1 VTLLELAGRVAA
13 QAGPGEAVEA
23 FASQSVTSSV
33 TVFRGEVEKLSSAE
47 TRGLGV
53 RVVTE
58 GRLGFASTADLSD
71 AGLRFA
77 LAEARAN
84 AAYTSPDVGNVLPAP
99 APFEPLEGIAVP
111 ALRDVPM
118 SDKVARAL
126 ELERRTLAADP
137 RIASVPAASYGDAW
151 GEVAIASSTGVAAAY
166 DSTTAYVTVYA
177 LAREGEET
185 QTGLGFSDG
194 RGWDDVD
201 LAAAAGEATVRATR
215 LLGARKPA
223 TARVPVVFDPMV
235 TAQFLG
241 VLADAVSAESV
252 QKGRSLLAGRVGE
265 PVLGQGL
272 SLIDDGRLLDGP
284 GAAPVDDE
292 GVPTGRTVLVD
303 GGELRGYL
311 HNTETATR
319 IGGSSTGNASRA
331 GYGSTP
337 GVAPTNLFLD
347 GPTLDVAELLRRA
360 DGGLYVQEVKG
371 VHSGVN
377 PVSGEVS
384 VGATGLW
391 IRDGALGDAVRE
403 VTVSSTLLDML
414 RGVTALAE
422 DRRFFPFGGSL
433 AGATLLVGEM
443 TVAGS

>member
-1 VTLLELAGRVAA
+1 
-13 QAGPGEAVEA
+13 
-23 FASQSVTSSV
+23 
-33 TVFRGEVEKLSSAE
+33 
-47 TRGLGV
+47 
-53 RVVTE
+53 
-58 GRLGFASTADLSD
+58 GFASTADLSD
-71 AGLRFA
+71 GGLRFA
-77 LAEARAN
+77 LGEARAN
-84 AAYTSPDVGNVLPAP
+84 AGYTSSDVGNVLPAP
-99 APFEPLEGIAVP
+99 APYEPLDGISVP
-111 ALRDVPM
+111 ALREVPM
-118 SDKVARAL
+118 GDKVARAL
-126 ELERRTLAADP
+126 ELERRTLGTDP

-166 DSTTAYVTVYA
+166 DSTTCYVTVYA
-177 LAREGEET
+177 LARQGEET

-194 RGWDDVD
+194 RGWQDVD
-201 LAAAAGEATVRATR
+201 LAAAAGEAAARATR
-215 LLGARKPA
+215 LLDSRKPA

-265 PVLGQGL
+265 AVLGQGL

-303 GGELRGYL
+303 AGELRGYL

-319 IGGSSTGNASRA
+319 VGGSSTGNASRG

-347 GPTLDVAELLRRA
+347 GSALPVDDLLRRA

-391 IRDGALGDAVRE
+391 IRDGALGEPVRE

-414 RGVTALAE
+414 RGVTALAD